1 MNIFKLAWK
10 NLISKPLAMLL
21 SLMLFG
27 LGVGLVVFLLLLNK
41 QVENNFENNL
51 AKIDCVIG
59 AKGSPMQ
66 MILCNMYHI
75 DSPTG
80 NIPVKSIKPFL
91 NPKHP
96 VVKKAIPLSLG
107 DNYKSFRIV
116 GTVPEFID
124 LYKGKIATGK
134 VFESDYDVT
143 IGSFVAKKEGLKIG
157 DKFFSSHGL
166 VDDGMN
172 VHDHGQKFK
181 VVGIIESS
189 ATVLDQLILCNTPT
203 IWAVHDHDHGD
214 HEHGDDDHE
223 GHDHEGHDHEGHDH
237 EGHDHEG
244 HDHEGHDHGNKIA
257 LQDSEAAP
265 PGSTQTSPAKQ
276 KANFNLADAVDKD
289 ITSLL
294 LQFKSKG
301 VMALNFPRSIN
312 ENTDLMAAQ
321 PAWQINRV
329 RDMMGTGSDVLKL
342 LAAAI
347 ILVSAISLFIS
358 LFSSLRGRKYEL
370 ALIRVM
376 GGSRNTLFSLI
387 IIEGLFLALLGYLIG
402 VFFGHFAMYML
413 GERLEAS
420 YRYSFTPWM
429 WLKEEWFVL
438 GVVLLIGLVA
448 SILPAFKASSTDIS
462 ETLSN

>member
-116 GTVPEFID
+116 GTVAEFVN
-124 LYKGKIATGK
+124 LYKGKIRTGK
-134 VFESDYDVT
+134 IFSADYEVT
-143 IGSFVAKKEGLKIG
+143 IGSFVAKKENLKIG

-172 VHDHGQKFK
+172 LHDHGQKFK
-181 VVGIIESS
+181 VVGILESS

-203 IWAVHDHDHGD
+203 IWAVHDHDHD
-214 HEHGDDDHE
+214 HDDHKGHDHDDHE
-223 GHDHEGHDHEGHDH
+223 GHDHDNHKGHDHDNHKGHDH
-237 EGHDHEG
+237 
-244 HDHEGHDHGNKIA
+244 DHGIKTVPNDIEA
-257 LQDSEAAP
+257 LP
-265 PGSTQTSPAKQ
+265 PGSVPQPATPQ
-276 KANFNLADAVDKD
+276 KATFNLADAGDKE

-329 RDMMGTGSDVLKL
+329 RAMMGTGSDVLKL

-413 GERLEAS
+413 GEKLEAS

-429 WLKEEWFVL
+429 WLKEEYYVL

-448 SILPAFKASSTDIS
+448 SILPAFRASNTDIS